1 MLIVLLQYPNKVFTR
16 NELVES
22 VFDSDFD
29 GYDRTIDTH
38 VKNLRNKIEDNPKK
52 PMYIQT
58 VFGVGY
64 KFGISK

>member
-1 MLIVLLQYPNKVFTR
+1 MY
-16 NELVES
+16 
-22 VFDSDFD
+22 
-29 GYDRTIDTH
+29 TIEPIAF
-38 VKNLRNKIEDNPKK
+38 VKNERNKIEDNPKK